1 MRKIQIPEKW
11 QRSESGITVFLN
23 GKSREKI
30 FVRGA
35 IVFPSLDENLGYTG
49 SVCIAGMFE
58 SDQNIVIFELEHFSC
73 YDSFLAM
80 LFKRFYD
87 RYGVLEYYF
96 NADADGEFE
105 AKKFM
110 MEKETREY
118 SAKDTVFPE
127 LLKLSVG
134 TDYQAFSLLR
144 QKNAQKKFLF
154 KSDLLKDALMGWD
167 ESAAFQKAPCE
178 LQCVCIA
185 VSGIGS
191 DAWSS
196 FESEKI
202 LSAEK
207 MNSGIFE
214 ELFDD

>member
-1 MRKIQIPEKW
+1 MLASLRYWSSRHPWYSRRNLFPASTQRLFTLYAESKYKW
-11 QRSESGITVFLN
+11 AFS
-23 GKSREKI
+23 KSCCCW
-30 FVRGA
+30 A
-35 IVFPSLDENLGYTG
+35 IR
-49 SVCIAGMFE
+49 A
-58 SDQNIVIFELEHFSC
+58 
-73 YDSFLAM
+73 
-80 LFKRFYD
+80 
-87 RYGVLEYYF
+87 
-96 NADADGEFE
+96 
-105 AKKFM
+105 
-110 MEKETREY
+110 KETREY
-118 SAKDTVFPE
+118 SAQYPVFPE

-202 LSAEK
+202 LAAEK
-207 MNSGIFE
+207 MNAGIFE

>member
-30 FVRGA
+30 FVRGG
-35 IVFPSLDENLGYTG
+35 IVFPTLDEKLGYTG

-58 SDQNIVIFELEHFSC
+58 SDQDIVIFELEHFSC

-87 RYGVLEYYF
+87 RYGVQEYYF

-118 SAKDTVFPE
+118 SCISKFSIAKADNRFFKAASSASSTFP
-127 LLKLSVG
+127 SVSN
-134 TDYQAFSLLR
+134 T
-144 QKNAQKKFLF
+144 KT
-154 KSDLLKDALMGWD
+154 
-167 ESAAFQKAPCE
+167 
-178 LQCVCIA
+178 
-185 VSGIGS
+185 
-191 DAWSS
+191 
-196 FESEKI
+196 
-202 LSAEK
+202 
-207 MNSGIFE
+207 
-214 ELFDD
+214 